1 MRRGS
6 AQRVEHSPSREPDA
20 KLALPIKEEL
30 MELLEQVPSGT
41 EIRQE
46 LSSPVV
52 DVGERAARRALRA
65 QIERLE
71 RELSD
76 AFVTAFSMGGLNQ
89 DVGRPRSQARL
100 LDLGELEHVRD
111 DLVERLSAARTWISR
126 RADEQAASRL
136 ALEQMLLEPGK
147 HRFERVSC
155 SDLGQPGCGAWEV
168 RPRLGLIGMLMGWWQ
183 VKLSS
188 GCPLAGAAVC
198 AAA

>member
-1 MRRGS
+1 
-6 AQRVEHSPSREPDA
+6 
-20 KLALPIKEEL
+20 
-30 MELLEQVPSGT
+30 MELLEQVPGGT
-41 EIRQE
+41 EIPKE

-52 DVGERAARRALRA
+52 DVDERAARRALRA

-76 AFVTAFSMGGLNQ
+76 AFVTAFSMGGLGQ
-89 DVGRPRSQARL
+89 DVGRPRGQARL

-111 DLVERLSAARTWISR
+111 DLVERLSAARTWISE
-126 RADEQAASRL
+126 RADEQAANRL

-188 GCPLAGAAVC
+188 GCPLAGGHGARRGPQTGFPTGDFPTVF
-198 AAA
+198 

>member
-1 MRRGS
+1 
-6 AQRVEHSPSREPDA
+6 
-20 KLALPIKEEL
+20 
-30 MELLEQVPSGT
+30 MELLEQVPGGT
-41 EIRQE
+41 LVPPEI
-46 LSSPVV
+46 SSPLVET
-52 DVGERAARRALRA
+52 DERAARRALRA

-76 AFVTAFSMGGLNQ
+76 AFVTAFSMGGLDQ
-89 DVGRPRSQARL
+89 AAGQARRQARL

-111 DLVERLSAARTWISR
+111 ELVERLSAARTWISR
-126 RADEQAASRL
+126 RADEQAASRI

-188 GCPLAGAAVC
+188 GCPLAGGHGTHAMARSQ
-198 AAA
+198 APIHR

>member
-1 MRRGS
+1 
-6 AQRVEHSPSREPDA
+6 
-20 KLALPIKEEL
+20 
-30 MELLEQVPSGT
+30 MELLERVPGGT
-41 EIRQE
+41 LVPQEI
-46 LSSPVV
+46 SSPVV
-52 DVGERAARRALRA
+52 DGGERAARRALRG

-76 AFVTAFSMGGLNQ
+76 AFVTAFSMGGL
-89 DVGRPRSQARL
+89 DHAAGHPHRQARL

-111 DLVERLSAARTWISR
+111 DLVERLSSARAWISK

-188 GCPLAGAAVC
+188 GCPLAGGRGLAPRPAHS
-198 AAA
+198 

>member
-1 MRRGS
+1 
-6 AQRVEHSPSREPDA
+6 
-20 KLALPIKEEL
+20 
-30 MELLEQVPSGT
+30 MELLEQVPGGT
-41 EIRQE
+41 EIPEE

-52 DVGERAARRALRA
+52 DVDERAARRALRA

-76 AFVTAFSMGGLNQ
+76 AFVTAFSMGGLGH
-89 DVGRPRSQARL
+89 DVGRPRGQARL

-111 DLVERLSAARTWISR
+111 DLVERLSAARTWISE
-126 RADEQAASRL
+126 RADAQDANRL

-188 GCPLAGAAVC
+188 GCPLAGGHGAAPWPAERVPDR
-198 AAA
+198 

>member
-1 MRRGS
+1 
-6 AQRVEHSPSREPDA
+6 
-20 KLALPIKEEL
+20 
-30 MELLEQVPSGT
+30 MELLEQVPVGT
-41 EIRQE
+41 EIQQE

-52 DVGERAARRALRA
+52 EGGERAARRALRT

-76 AFVTAFSMGGLNQ
+76 AFVTAFTMGGLNQ
-89 DVGRPRSQARL
+89 DLGQPRRQARL
-100 LDLGELEHVRD
+100 LGLGELEHVRD
-111 DLVERLSAARTWISR
+111 DLVERVSAARAWIST
-126 RADEQAASRL
+126 RADAQAASRL

-155 SDLGQPGCGAWEV
+155 SDVGQPGCGAWEV

-188 GCPLAGAAVC
+188 GCPLARGRGKAPRP
-198 AAA
+198 